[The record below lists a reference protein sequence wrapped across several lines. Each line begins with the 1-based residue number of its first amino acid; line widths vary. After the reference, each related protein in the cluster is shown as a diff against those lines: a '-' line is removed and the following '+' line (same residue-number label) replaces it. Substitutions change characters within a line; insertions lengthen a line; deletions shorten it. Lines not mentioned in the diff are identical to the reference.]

1 MTDNKTRMY
10 MYFKVKHVDDSKECF
25 ICSAVSLKQLLFL
38 HKKTAKESYIGRYM
52 LKNGGRKKWVY
63 DILETKLCETSQER
77 YRREYELHI
86 QHNIKPSCMLTA
98 ACKVYNNKQKC
109 KNKYEINT

>member
-1 MTDNKTRMY
+1 MYTR
-10 MYFKVKHVDDSKECF
+10 KPQKNRISAG
-25 ICSAVSLKQLLFL
+25 ICV
-38 HKKTAKESYIGRYM
+38 
-52 LKNGGRKKWVY
+52 KNGGRKKWVY

>member
-1 MTDNKTRMY
+1 MNMTHNKTRVT
-10 MYFKVKHVDDSKECF
+10 YFKVKHVDDDSKECL

-38 HKKTAKESYIGRYM
+38 HKKTAKESYIGSYM
-52 LKNGGRKKWVY
+52 RKNGGRKKWVY

-86 QHNIKPSCMLTA
+86 EHNIKPSVVLTY
-98 ACKVYNNKQKC
+98 ACRVY
-109 KNKYEINT
+109 KNV